1 MKKQIKS
8 TNSPWNKNELRVM
21 KLVENSTSSDVQVR
35 ANVAKSKYAPPEV
48 LDDLARDEAPV
59 VRANVARNES
69 TPISTLKML
78 AIDENAIVRT
88 SI

>member
-48 LDDLARDEAPV
+48 LDDLARDEAPGRFV
-59 VRANVARNES
+59 QMLHETKVLQFPRS
-69 TPISTLKML
+69 KCLQLMKML
-78 AIDENAIVRT
+78 
-88 SI
+88 